1 MQIIQKES
9 GEEYMRN
16 RISILVLILMILS
29 VISVPAGETTA
40 AQDPLEEI
48 AQMDQEIL
56 GLHQT
61 LAFFQFVASRK
72 GNDKLADQILQQTST
87 YFERAKELHL
97 QQPTTD
103 EQFLAQK
110 EQIKQLQD
118 QYEQAVEGY
127 WSGLLPEL
135 GPKSAVPNQQAKG
148 KASVLAID
156 PAIDPFEPNDD
167 FATSYPITSGN
178 YYESKLSTSTDKD
191 IYRFDSGS
199 LTGLLTVTLSVPKT
213 KDYDLLVTEGPSNIV
228 DFSMTDQLGGEE
240 TVSFQVKA
248 NTTYY
253 ITVFSFNKHFSTTD
267 SYWLRL
273 DKVTNVMNAASPIDV
288 SLPLGEAPAYKF
300 TAPVTGTYRFYTGPY
315 GGFGAT
321 TDTALFLFSDEKL
334 SALLDF
340 NDDAIDGS
348 LFSEMKVNLTAGVS
362 YYVYLTSADKTKGV
376 HARLTAALDTKAT
389 VTSATIRESTTNDGT
404 ITDKQ
409 IVTLGAGTFSTDV
422 AASVTVN
429 NLPAGLQPS
438 VTRTG
443 NQQLTVQF
451 GGKALAHESKH
462 SIQNVII
469 TIPKAKVSGVDA
481 DLVTNPFA
489 ISFTD
494 TESLYVTTPQDI
506 NLAAGAK
513 KIVKLTAPA
522 SGSFDILTGYYGGN
536 SAEGTSD
543 TWLGVYEDYAQTNL
557 LAANDDGGQPPFSK
571 VTLPLQK
578 GKDYYV
584 VLAGGS
590 NNAVHAR
597 LSARYLG
604 VEYVYNTKGQLV
616 QIKQNGTI
624 LTEFTYDGNGNLIKR
639 QVHQ

>member
-1 MQIIQKES
+1 
-9 GEEYMRN
+9 MREK
-16 RISILVLILMILS
+16 ISVLVLILLILAVFS
-29 VISVPAGETTA
+29 MPEGMTTA
-40 AQDPLEEI
+40 AQDPIDEI
-48 AQMDQEIL
+48 SQMDQEIL

-61 LAFFQFVASRK
+61 LEFFQAVAIRK
-72 GNDKLADQILQQTST
+72 GNEKLANQILQQASA
-87 YFERAKELHL
+87 YFERAKDMHK

-103 EQFLAQK
+103 EQLLAQK
-110 EQIKQLQD
+110 EQIRNLQAEYD
-118 QYEQAVEGY
+118 RAVAGY
-127 WSGLLPEL
+127 WAELLPEL
-135 GPKSAVPNQQAKG
+135 GPKLAESNQQAKG
-148 KASVLAID
+148 KASQNAALLAID

-191 IYRFDSGS
+191 VYRFDSGA
-199 LTGLLTVTLSVPKT
+199 LTGTLTVTLTVPKT
-213 KDYDLLVTEGPSNIV
+213 KDYDLLVTEGPSTVV
-228 DFSMTDQLGGEE
+228 DISATEQLGGEE
-240 TVSFQVKA
+240 TVSFQVKP

-253 ITVFSFNKHFSTTD
+253 MTVFSFNKHFSTTD
-267 SYWLRL
+267 TYWLRL
-273 DKVTNVMNAASPIDV
+273 DKVTKTLSPASPIDV

-321 TDTALFLFSDEKL
+321 TDTALFLFSDEQLSKL
-334 SALLDF
+334 LEF
-340 NDDAIDGS
+340 NDDATDGS
-348 LFSEMKVNLTAGVS
+348 LFSEMKVDLTAGVS

-389 VTSATIRESTTNDGT
+389 VASATIREQAANDGT

-409 IVTLGAGTFSTDV
+409 VITLAAGTFATDA

-429 NLPAGLQPS
+429 NLPAGLQPI
-438 VTRTG
+438 VTRTSS
-443 NQQLTVQF
+443 QQLTVQF
-451 GGKALAHESKH
+451 GGKALSHESKH
-462 SIQNVII
+462 SVQNVTI
-469 TIPKAKVSGVDA
+469 TIPKAKVAGVVA

-494 TESLYVTTPQDI
+494 TESLYVTTTQDI
-506 NLAAGAK
+506 NLAAGVK

-522 SGSFDILTGYYGGN
+522 TGSFDIFTSYYGGN
-536 SAEGTSD
+536 SAEGTSN
-543 TWLGVYEDYAQTNL
+543 TWLGVYEDYAQTQL

-578 GKDYYV
+578 GQDYYV
-584 VLAGGS
+584 VLTGGS
-590 NNAVHAR
+590 NNSVHAR

-604 VEYVYNTKGQLV
+604 VEYVYNAKGQLV

-624 LTEFTYDGNGNLIKR
+624 LTEFTYDGNGNLIKK